1 MLKKFVANVWEK
13 HCYTLPIFNYFFFPT
28 LFFPEQKPLWRYSQG
43 HITDPHHFTHYKSH
57 RKGVIKVTPLPNA
70 GQQLAFSN
78 PNTFVSNLNK
88 MRLYFAILLL
98 FTFSFVFGQG
108 NYHVT
113 NYSLVINGTSNL
125 HAWQSKANEVRA
137 NGTFQ
142 ADATSLKGLQS
153 LSVEIP
159 VKSIK
164 SAKGSIMDNKT
175 YDALKANSHPN
186 IQYKLEKVSSL
197 NSKNGGIELNA
208 SGYLTIAGST
218 KRIDLYVQGW
228 LTADGSITFKGSKK
242 LKMSDFG
249 ISPPTALMG
258 TLTTGDEVE
267 IVFQVSLKQ

>member
-1 MLKKFVANVWEK
+1 
-13 HCYTLPIFNYFFFPT
+13 
-28 LFFPEQKPLWRYSQG
+28 
-43 HITDPHHFTHYKSH
+43 
-57 RKGVIKVTPLPNA
+57 
-70 GQQLAFSN
+70 
-78 PNTFVSNLNK
+78 
-88 MRLYFAILLL
+88 MRIYFAFLLL
-98 FTFSFVFGQG
+98 FAFSFAYGQG

-137 NGTFQ
+137 YGTLQ
-142 ADATSLKGLQS
+142 ADATSLKTIQS

-175 YDALKANSHPN
+175 YDALKANNFPN
-186 IQYKLEKVSSL
+186 ISYKLEKVVSL

-208 SGYLTIAGST
+208 SGSLTIAGVT
-218 KRIDLYVQGW
+218 KKIDLYVQGW
-228 LTADGSITFKGSKK
+228 LTADGTITFKGSKK
-242 LKMSDFG
+242 FKMSDFG